1 MRKAWNPSEVEERLN
16 PDGSVQ
22 IIPVE
27 VEEVVLSWDEE
38 QPPTALHDIAHRAK
52 VRKFSI
58 FTCGEVRARRS
69 RDDKKSVGGAGVV
82 VCPELLSKEEVEL
95 WFCPELLSQTMVN
108 GKK

>member
-1 MRKAWNPSEVEERLN
+1 MANGESCKYSFFNTLTHFSMRKAWNPSEVEERLN

-52 VRKFSI
+52 VRKI
-58 FTCGEVRARRS
+58 FFIQKQFAIT
-69 RDDKKSVGGAGVV
+69 
-82 VCPELLSKEEVEL
+82 LS
-95 WFCPELLSQTMVN
+95 
-108 GKK
+108 

>member
-58 FTCGEVRARRS
+58 FLFRNSFPSAITAYFIM
-69 RDDKKSVGGAGVV
+69 K
-82 VCPELLSKEEVEL
+82 
-95 WFCPELLSQTMVN
+95 
-108 GKK
+108 

>member
-52 VRKFSI
+52 VRKISI
-58 FTCGEVRARRS
+58 FLFRNS
-69 RDDKKSVGGAGVV
+69 F
-82 VCPELLSKEEVEL
+82 LSAITAYFIMK
-95 WFCPELLSQTMVN
+95 
-108 GKK
+108 

>member
-52 VRKFSI
+52 VRKVFFI
-58 FTCGEVRARRS
+58 QKHLAY
-69 RDDKKSVGGAGVV
+69 
-82 VCPELLSKEEVEL
+82 LII
-95 WFCPELLSQTMVN
+95 
-108 GKK
+108 

>member
-38 QPPTALHDIAHRAK
+38 QPPTALHDIANRAK

-58 FTCGEVRARRS
+58 FFTEKQFS
-69 RDDKKSVGGAGVV
+69 
-82 VCPELLSKEEVEL
+82 
-95 WFCPELLSQTMVN
+95 
-108 GKK
+108 

>member
-1 MRKAWNPSEVEERLN
+1 MRKTWNSSEVEERLN

-52 VRKFSI
+52 VCEILF
-58 FTCGEVRARRS
+58 
-69 RDDKKSVGGAGVV
+69 
-82 VCPELLSKEEVEL
+82 
-95 WFCPELLSQTMVN
+95 
-108 GKK
+108 

>member
-52 VRKFSI
+52 VSTRH
-58 FTCGEVRARRS
+58 
-69 RDDKKSVGGAGVV
+69 
-82 VCPELLSKEEVEL
+82 
-95 WFCPELLSQTMVN
+95 
-108 GKK
+108 